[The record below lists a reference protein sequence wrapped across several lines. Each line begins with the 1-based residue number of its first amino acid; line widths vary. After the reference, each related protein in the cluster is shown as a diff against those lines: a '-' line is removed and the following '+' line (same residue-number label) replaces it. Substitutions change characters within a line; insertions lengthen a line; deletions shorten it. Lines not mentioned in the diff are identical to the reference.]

1 MPEDLLLEIGTEEI
15 PARFMS
21 PVLAELK
28 QSAAELL
35 EKERLG
41 FREIK
46 TYGTPRRL
54 VLYVY
59 SLEEVQ
65 ADIEEEVKGP
75 PTRVAFDSEGNPTK
89 AAQGF
94 ARNQGLM

>member
-21 PVLAELK
+21 PALAELK
-28 QSAAELL
+28 QLAAELL
-35 EKERLG
+35 DKERLG

-65 ADIEEEVKGP
+65 ADIEEEVKALP
-75 PTRVAFDSEGNPTK
+75 QELLLTVKEIQQKPLKVLPATR
-89 AAQGF
+89 
-94 ARNQGLM
+94 GLM